1 VCIVN
6 IICIFY
12 YVHTYISETI
22 FLESVFLLLFSCT
35 KSCACAQMY
44 NSHILYNVCYKKY
57 IYHLMFI
64 ICVSVFTCTLP
75 IFYTI
80 NIYICTKNIF
90 CMLAR
95 MYNAHVFY
103 IFYIYIHLH
112 QKKSVYVLV
121 CTMPTFSIF
130 SIFEN
135 VFRWC

>member
-1 VCIVN
+1 MHCKYNMYILL
-6 IICIFY
+6 CA
-12 YVHTYISETI
+12 HTYISETM
-22 FLESVFLLLFSCT
+22 FLESVFVLLFSCT

-80 NIYICTKNIF
+80 NIYTFAPKTFFVC
-90 CMLAR
+90 L
-95 MYNAHVFY
+95 
-103 IFYIYIHLH
+103 
-112 QKKSVYVLV
+112 LV

-130 SIFEN
+130 SIFIYICTKKKICIRARVHN
-135 VFRWC
+135 AHVFYIFYI